1 MLDTIKIIRAKLSQ
15 VVDSHG
21 LPLYDE
27 REVRALTDLLLEEVC
42 GITRTDRLLHPE
54 RILTAEER
62 EKLSTIVVRMEQGVP
77 VQQALGY
84 AWFYGARFE
93 VSPDVLVPRPE
104 TAELVDWIV
113 TDLHS
118 RPALSPDDFSSAST
132 PLTICDIGTGS
143 GCIAISLARCFEDAK
158 VLAVDVSADAL
169 NIARRNAC
177 QQNVDNLQF
186 AQIDV
191 LGCVDNLDSNIEKS
205 SKNSSFPQGYQQLD
219 IIVSNPPYICRK
231 EASEMSEIVLEH
243 EPAVALFVP
252 DEDPLL
258 FYRAIARLG
267 KKHLKKGGSL
277 YFEINAA
284 FGQATCQLLNQMGY
298 HDVELRRDITGRDRM
313 VKAFYC

>member
-15 VVDSHG
+15 VADSQG

-27 REVRALTDLLLEEVC
+27 REVRALADLLLEEVC
-42 GITRTDRLLHPE
+42 GITRTVRLMHPE

-62 EKLSTIVVRMEQGVP
+62 ARLLSVVARMEQGVP

-84 AWFYGARFE
+84 AWFYGMRFE

-113 TDLHS
+113 TDFRS
-118 RPALSPDDFSSAST
+118 RPMLASDVSSPVSM

-158 VLAVDVSADAL
+158 VLAIDVSSDAL

-186 AQIDV
+186 AQIDI
-191 LGCVDNLDSNIEKS
+191 LEYVDNLDSNIENIT
-205 SKNSSFPQGYQQLD
+205 KNNSFPQGYQQ
-219 IIVSNPPYICRK
+219 K
-231 EASEMSEIVLEH
+231 
-243 EPAVALFVP
+243 
-252 DEDPLL
+252 
-258 FYRAIARLG
+258 
-267 KKHLKKGGSL
+267 
-277 YFEINAA
+277 
-284 FGQATCQLLNQMGY
+284 
-298 HDVELRRDITGRDRM
+298 
-313 VKAFYC
+313 